1 MVIKINKKK
10 IVIGA
15 IIIALILASGII
27 CYWYYGGFYPV
38 EIQEKQQGGE
48 VVIYENVNGDYSQAG
63 SVSNKLYYALLYN
76 DTLNT
81 SKGFGTFYDNPQKVE
96 KDRLRAEVGCIIE
109 GVDSLRIARLRKKYK
124 MKNLSE
130 KKYIVTELP
139 LKGYISI
146 LIGLTKIYPA
156 ITKYC
161 IENGYSNDT
170 PVTEIYDM
178 ERKVIVYRK
187 EVSKQ

>member
-1 MVIKINKKK
+1 MAIKINKKK

-15 IIIALILASGII
+15 IIIALILVSGII

-38 EIQEKQQGGE
+38 EIQEKHLGGE
-48 VVIYENVNGDYSQAG
+48 VVVYENVDGDYSQAG
-63 SVSNKLYYALLYN
+63 PVSNKLYYTLLYS

-96 KDRLRAEVGCIIE
+96 KNRLRSEVGCIIE
-109 GVDSLRIARLRKKYK
+109 GVDSLRLARLKKKYK
-124 MKNLSE
+124 IKNLPE

-139 LKGYISI
+139 LKGYMSV
-146 LIGLTKIYPA
+146 LIGLTKVYPA

-178 ERKVIVYRK
+178 ERKVIIYRK
-187 EVSKQ
+187 EVAKQ